1 MKHCKTF
8 ATLPWKYE
16 SLSGCGQDASDTPR
30 CLSISI
36 FSIRVTK
43 VIPRRSD
50 WWLLYYSKKMVQY
63 WEHRWFNTRIY
74 SFSSSHKFIFQ
85 YSGQCIRKQQNVA
98 HTPIRTV
105 LMKNF
110 IQAICYFFLG
120 SVNCELSW
128 IQKVFAALNYL
139 LHLEKPHKMKL
150 LKLFENDL
158 FPQQWFIFPLENP
171 FYKREYD

>member
-1 MKHCKTF
+1 
-8 ATLPWKYE
+8 
-16 SLSGCGQDASDTPR
+16 
-30 CLSISI
+30 
-36 FSIRVTK
+36 
-43 VIPRRSD
+43 
-50 WWLLYYSKKMVQY
+50 
-63 WEHRWFNTRIY
+63 
-74 SFSSSHKFIFQ
+74 
-85 YSGQCIRKQQNVA
+85 
-98 HTPIRTV
+98 
-105 LMKNF
+105 MKNF

-150 LKLFENDL
+150 LKPFENDL

>member
-1 MKHCKTF
+1 MKNCKTF
-8 ATLPWKYE
+8 ATLPWTYE
-16 SLSGCGQDASDTPR
+16 SLSGCGQDANDMPG
-30 CLSISI
+30 CLSISR

-50 WWLLYYSKKMVQY
+50 WWLLYYSKKMVRY
-63 WEHRWFNTRIY
+63 WEHRWFNIRIY
-74 SFSSSHKFIFQ
+74 SFSNSHKFIFQ
-85 YSGQCIRKQQNVA
+85 YSGQCISKQQNVA

-139 LHLEKPHKMKL
+139 FHLEKLHKMKL
-150 LKLFENDL
+150 LKPFENDL